1 MKRLIILRGHQGS
14 GKSTYAKG
22 LIAHFL
28 EENPDGYAHEV
39 SYDDILVEQNNGT
52 YNWNPET
59 IKEAQNEAWERF
71 REFVK
76 AHGSRDNETL
86 IVHSATNR
94 TEKSFRRY
102 VEYAIKRGY
111 KVEIERLTSF
121 FDNVHNCSPRVVAE
135 TYAVIEQNPIEGEL
149 ILPCLK
155 EPSEEIKT
163 ELDSFKIRLDPK
175 NNSYVNQGY
184 LNVYEGNKVRGKR
197 SSLYPELTTYKY
209 TNRVFFDN
217 DFDDAL
223 LELRGLTMDDNG
235 NIVIRPFNKA
245 FNLSEREAIN
255 SKYPLKPKDD
265 DKFNAIKKINGFLGC
280 ATFVSSN
287 KYMGK
292 SFNNKILYS
301 TTGTLDSD
309 YAVMVE
315 RHLTKYEE
323 LFKAYPNHTFLFE
336 IVDVSDPHIIE
347 EVEGEYFLA
356 CRDVESGKLINQ
368 NELRSI
374 IASWVE
380 KDSSIYGQ
388 IKLPDVW
395 EHLSFKELKDMNKA
409 AKHEGFVLY
418 DESYSEIIFKLKTP
432 YYLITKFL
440 GRNKKLEAMIKELK
454 KKRADS
460 AFIQKYSIDEEFFPL
475 IDYLSEHID
484 EVIALDQ
491 QGRIEFIRNYLTELY
506 DTM

>member
-1 MKRLIILRGHQGS
+1 MKRLMILRGHQGS

-28 EENPDGYAHEV
+28 ETNPDGYALEV
-39 SYDDILVEQNNGT
+39 SYDDILVEKNNGE

-76 AHGSRDNETL
+76 AHGSRDSETL
-86 IVHSATNR
+86 IVHSATNK
-94 TEKSFRRY
+94 TEKAFRRY
-102 VEYAIKRGY
+102 VEYAVKRGY

-121 FDNVHNCSPRVVAE
+121 FDNSHNCSPRIVAE
-135 TYAVIEQNPIEGEL
+135 AYAIIEQNPIKGEQ

-155 EPSEEIKT
+155 EPSEAIKA
-163 ELDSFKIRLDPK
+163 ELDSFKLRFDPK

-280 ATFVSSN
+280 ATFASDS
-287 KYMGK
+287 KYEGK
-292 SFNNKILYS
+292 SFNNKVLYS

-315 RHLTKYEE
+315 NHLNKYEE
-323 LFKAYPNHTFLFE
+323 LFRAYPNHTFLFE
-336 IVDVSDPHIIE
+336 IVDVNDPHIIE
-347 EVEGEYFLA
+347 EVEGEYLLA
-356 CRDVESGKLINQ
+356 CRDVSSGELINQ
-368 NELRSI
+368 NELRST

-388 IKLPDVW
+388 IKLPEVW

-418 DESYSEIIFKLKTP
+418 DENYQEIIFKLKTP

-475 IDYLSEHID
+475 IDYLSEYID

-491 QGRIEFIRNYLTELY
+491 QGRIEFIRSYLTELY

>member
-1 MKRLIILRGHQGS
+1 MKKLMILRGHQGS

-28 EENPDGYAHEV
+28 ETNPNGYALEV
-39 SYDDILVEQNNGT
+39 SYDDILVEQNNGE
-52 YNWNPET
+52 YNWSPET

-76 AHGSRDNETL
+76 AHGSRDEETL

-94 TEKSFRRY
+94 TEKSFRSY
-102 VEYAIKRGY
+102 VEYAVKRGY
-111 KVEIERLTSF
+111 KIEIERLTSF
-121 FDNVHNCSPRVVAE
+121 FENTHNCSPRVVAGA
-135 TYAVIEQNPIEGEL
+135 YAMIEQNPIKGEL

-155 EPSEEIKT
+155 EPSEEIKA

-197 SSLYPELTTYKY
+197 STLYPELTTYKY

-223 LELRGLTMDDNG
+223 LELRGLTMD
-235 NIVIRPFNKA
+235 NK
-245 FNLSEREAIN
+245 
-255 SKYPLKPKDD
+255 
-265 DKFNAIKKINGFLGC
+265 
-280 ATFVSSN
+280 V
-287 KYMGK
+287 
-292 SFNNKILYS
+292 LYS

-315 RHLTKYEE
+315 NHLSKYEE

-336 IVDVSDPHIIE
+336 IVDVNDPHIIE
-347 EVEGEYFLA
+347 EVEGEYLLA
-356 CRDVESGKLINQ
+356 CRDVESGELINQ

-388 IKLPDVW
+388 IKLPEIW
-395 EHLSFKELKDMNKA
+395 EHLSFKELKEMNKV

-418 DESYSEIIFKLKTP
+418 DENYSEIIFKLKTP

-440 GRNKKLEAMIKELK
+440 GRNKKLETMIKELK

-460 AFIQKYSIDEEFFPL
+460 AFIQKYSIDEEFYPL
-475 IDYLSEHID
+475 IDYLSDHID

>member
-1 MKRLIILRGHQGS
+1 MKRLMILRGHQGS
-14 GKSTYAKG
+14 GKSTYSKG

-28 EENPDGYAHEV
+28 ENNPDGYALEV
-39 SYDDILVEQNNGT
+39 SYDDILVEQNNGE
-52 YNWNPET
+52 YNWSPET

-76 AHGSRDNETL
+76 SHGNRDNETL

-121 FDNVHNCSPRVVAE
+121 FENTHNCSPRVVAE
-135 TYAVIEQNPIEGEL
+135 TYAVIEQNPIKGEL

-155 EPSEEIKT
+155 EPSEAIKA
-163 ELDSFKIRLDPK
+163 ELDSFKLRLDPK

-197 SSLYPELTTYKY
+197 SALYPELTTYKY

-265 DKFNAIKKINGFLGC
+265 DYFNAIKKINGFLGC
-280 ATFVSSN
+280 ATYVSDN

-292 SFNNKILYS
+292 SFNNKVLYS

-315 RHLTKYEE
+315 NHLSKYEE

-347 EVEGEYFLA
+347 EVEGEYLLA

-374 IASWVE
+374 IASWAE
-380 KDSSIYGQ
+380 KDSSTYGQ
-388 IKLPDVW
+388 IKLPEVW

-418 DESYSEIIFKLKTP
+418 DEGYKEIIFKLKTP

-460 AFIQKYSIDEEFFPL
+460 DFIQKYSIDEEFFPL
-475 IDYLSEHID
+475 IDFLSDHID